1 MSIYKTGIWK
11 HGGAPNRNVLPYS
24 DFSNVI
30 NNNYVYKDSTKT
42 LNGAPTIRIT
52 ASDFTSNSYKGWT
65 SVSLKNYLTPGNKYT
80 VSIWIY
86 MPSDNNIDVG
96 CEWRLYQRYNDG
108 NNTDWT
114 GFWPNLSNIPKDTWV
129 RYSSVYTIRD
139 DMTDVYFNMNVFRN
153 GTYWISEPKIE
164 AGEIATS
171 YIPNSID
178 SIYVGDTHG
187 FIEYNDKARIQKNDY
202 IEADSFI
209 EI

>member
-1 MSIYKTGIWK
+1 MSIYKTGVWK
-11 HGGAPNRNVLPYS
+11 HSGAPNRNVLPYS

-86 MPSDNNIDVG
+86 MPSDNNVDIG

-108 NNTDWT
+108 NSTDWT
-114 GFWPNLSNIPKDTWV
+114 GFWPNLNNIPKDTWV

-139 DMTDVYFNMNVFRN
+139 DMTDVYFNMNVVRN

-164 AGEIATS
+164 VGEIATS